1 LNRKST
7 SGDSI
12 PASRQSSP
20 RANGDGANK
29 SRESRGSGVGSWDS
43 VDGRWRWDLGDWRLL
58 PPGRLMFDAPSV
70 GSGRL
75 INMPMTWPLFLDT
88 PDLLRSPSDLQL
100 EGLYQINESE
110 ECNLLLII
118 VGRLREGVPAIAV
131 VNWANL

>member
-1 LNRKST
+1 M
-7 SGDSI
+7 G
-12 PASRQSSP
+12 
-20 RANGDGANK
+20 G
-29 SRESRGSGVGSWDS
+29 
-43 VDGRWRWDLGDWRLL
+43 GRWRWDLGDWRLL

-118 VGRLREGVPAIAV
+118 VGRLREGVAAILGKPITVTCSMV
-131 VNWANL
+131 VLILEVLLVFKRE